1 VLKAA
6 NVSCNVLM
14 GINAQS
20 QIFVKMFSTSRST
33 LLGSARTVTDRRDVL
48 SSPPFALSHR
58 SDWFANDLGYQWAE
72 NYRDDNTGQWG
83 ASDSQGHAPSKVK
96 YGVVTR
102 RETYPLIRDTATA
115 AAVAGQRL
123 TFGGADPPQL
133 VQWSQ
138 SLCGLA
144 NDLLAGVPITH
155 YSGSGPA
162 GWSANAVWMI
172 GQTIDPA
179 TCRVTMT
186 GIDVQGL
193 VS

>member
-1 VLKAA
+1 
-6 NVSCNVLM
+6 
-14 GINAQS
+14 
-20 QIFVKMFSTSRST
+20 
-33 LLGSARTVTDRRDVL
+33 
-48 SSPPFALSHR
+48 
-58 SDWFANDLGYQWAE
+58 
-72 NYRDDNTGQWG
+72 
-83 ASDSQGHAPSKVK
+83 
-96 YGVVTR
+96 
-102 RETYPLIRDTATA
+102 
-115 AAVAGQRL
+115 
-123 TFGGADPPQL
+123 